1 MRVNFRTSGGFIKQV
16 GSPLV
21 KLLLLKLPYGTCFCC
36 LFVNCCI
43 CPFDICLRVAVSVHT
58 VRAVLCLLCA
68 FVIVFVAVVAV
79 VVVVVAS

>member
-1 MRVNFRTSGGFIKQV
+1 MRVNFRGVYKKMRF
-16 GSPLV
+16 PLV
-21 KLLLLKLPYGTCFCC
+21 KLFLLRLPHSTCFCC

-79 VVVVVAS
+79 VVVVVVS